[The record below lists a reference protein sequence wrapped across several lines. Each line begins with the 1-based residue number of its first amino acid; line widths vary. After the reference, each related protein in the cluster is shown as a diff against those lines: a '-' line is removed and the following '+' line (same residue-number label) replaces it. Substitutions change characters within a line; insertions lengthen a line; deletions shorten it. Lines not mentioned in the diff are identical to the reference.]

1 MRVWRICRKPY
12 VDQAL
17 VGIGGIYTSGRWHT
31 KGHPIVYTASSAAL
45 AALEV
50 LVHVDPLTAPT
61 DLRLLTIELPDDLTT
76 EVLEP
81 LTLPEDWQS
90 VPAPASLQ
98 TLGSSWLTSGRTAAL
113 NVPSAVI
120 TVERNFLLNP
130 RHPELQRIGISSD
143 EAFSFDTRLSLRR
156 ASQQRHPPEPSPQA
170 YLLDA
175 SLAAAR

>member
-12 VDQAL
+12 VDAAL
-17 VGIGGIYTSGRWHT
+17 DGIGGMYTSGRWHT
-31 KGHPIVYTASSAAL
+31 KGHPIVYTATSAAL

-61 DLRLLTIELPDDLTT
+61 DLRLLAIELPDDLST
-76 EVLEP
+76 EGLEP
-81 LTLPEDWQS
+81 VTLPEGLHS

-120 TVERNFLLNP
+120 TVEHNFLLNP
-130 RHPELQRIGISSD
+130 RHPEAQRIRIISD
-143 EAFSFDTRLSLRR
+143 EAFTFDTRLL
-156 ASQQRHPPEPSPQA
+156 
-170 YLLDA
+170 
-175 SLAAAR
+175 

>member
-12 VDQAL
+12 VDTAL
-17 VGIGGIYTSGRWHT
+17 DGIGGMHTSGRWHT
-31 KGHPIVYTASSAAL
+31 KGHPIVYTASSTAL

-61 DLRLLTIELPDDLTT
+61 DLRLLAIDLPEGLSTKVIET
-76 EVLEP
+76 V
-81 LTLPEDWQS
+81 TLPEGWHS

-120 TVERNFLLNP
+120 AVERNVLLNP
-130 RHPELQRIGISSD
+130 RHPEARRLRVSSD
-143 EAFSFDTRLSLRR
+143 EAFTFDTRLL
-156 ASQQRHPPEPSPQA
+156 
-170 YLLDA
+170 
-175 SLAAAR
+175 